1 MAPNTESHGQ
11 QPGNMSFET
20 LKSNIQHTTTA
31 RLGKLGISGRKDIET
46 PNFFSIGSRGVV
58 PHLTPDV
65 ISAHAQF
72 SGIHMALEDFI
83 ERATTGTPPVM
94 NVPGDSPLH
103 TFTALP
109 SHFTTLL
116 APRRTPAVSAP
127 TGNSN
132 TAISIFTSTGFQVLP
147 NKAYTTYI
155 TKLSPDLAVG
165 LADVPYGTVPGT
177 KRIAKMGDR
186 TETWLTELLAAK
198 PERTAIFAPIL
209 PIDSNAQSEYLN
221 HLDDI
226 ADRIHGLAF
235 YDPNTLPDIPA
246 TTALTRLPRLSL
258 SEPRSPSQILRQI
271 ALGMDIFTIPFINSA
286 TDAGIAL
293 DFSFPSPKTKSES
306 TAPLP
311 LGTDMWAAT
320 HSTSLLPLSE
330 SCTCYA
336 CTAHHRAYIQHLLS
350 AKEMLGWALLQI
362 HNHAMLSAF
371 FSAIR
376 TSIAAGTFEE
386 DSDVFARVWESEMP
400 EKTGQGPRVR
410 GYHYKSEGPGE
421 GKKNKA
427 AWGNLGVGV
436 DGGEKD
442 ADGKVLEGGL
452 VPTEGRGSWR
462 GRGLRR
468 RLRVYREM
476 HSRTSF

>member
-311 LGTDMWAAT
+311 LGTDM
-320 HSTSLLPLSE
+320 
-330 SCTCYA
+330 
-336 CTAHHRAYIQHLLS
+336 AYIQHLLS

-452 VPTEGRGSWR
+452 VPTEGAGELE
-462 GRGLRR
+462 GKGFAEKAEGL
-468 RLRVYREM
+468 
-476 HSRTSF
+476 